1 MSEESNIIKLEQII
15 SNEPRTL
22 TVKGIGKIKV
32 KDPSKK
38 DRMEATKEANAMI
51 GWDQLTELEKSVEV
65 QNRITLKMIVE
76 PKISEDDYLN
86 SPDTK
91 ISKIID
97 AVSLDYSKRISDLN
111 EERKSGIIDFLVQLV
126 GKEELLKKIGKSQ

>member
-1 MSEESNIIKLEQII
+1 MSEESSIIKLEQII

-22 TVKGIGKIKV
+22 IVKGIGKIKI

-76 PKISEDDYLN
+76 PKITEDDYLN

-91 ISKIID
+91 MSKIID